1 MLQFLSSTSAVYY
14 PLRSPQ
20 LTFTHE
26 SCKFRV
32 KCTVN
37 YLVFQ
42 AFWGPRELSSN
53 PSHWAIYPSFSVF
66 SFQEHFLNN
75 PFRANGT
82 WINKWGFCNAS
93 TTILGCSP
101 DLPSVSGAPRAVK
114 TAIKEVASYE
124 SAIRPS
130 HLQHLAYNYPEPL
143 TSDGVLVLQRV
154 HTFFDN
160 PPFRRQSWIPSLWMW
175 TILSDL
181 LVMNRIWWMME
192 PSENRSQALW
202 LAPSSLEL
210 LTPGEARGHK
220 DTYEALWR
228 EAHAWGGVSS
238 PACSHVSE
246 PYSEQ
251 NRQPWS
257 SLQMTAAHWC
267 QPLNCKPRRDPVS

>member
-114 TAIKEVASYE
+114 TAIKEVAMSLL
-124 SAIRPS
+124 SG
-130 HLQHLAYNYPEPL
+130 LL
-143 TSDGVLVLQRV
+143 TSSTWPTITLNLWPQMVCWFYSVSTHSLIILPSGDRAEFPPCECELYLVTCL
-154 HTFFDN
+154 
-160 PPFRRQSWIPSLWMW
+160 
-175 TILSDL
+175 
-181 LVMNRIWWMME
+181 
-192 PSENRSQALW
+192 
-202 LAPSSLEL
+202 
-210 LTPGEARGHK
+210 
-220 DTYEALWR
+220 
-228 EAHAWGGVSS
+228 
-238 PACSHVSE
+238 
-246 PYSEQ
+246 
-251 NRQPWS
+251 
-257 SLQMTAAHWC
+257 
-267 QPLNCKPRRDPVS
+267 